1 MGTWIGRRLA
11 LSVLVAACASCAVE
25 EVSTPTWTLR
35 EEVRIGSGDEGPTS
49 FSWVKG
55 IAADSLGRIFVY
67 EHSTQDIRVFGPD
80 GAYLKTI
87 GRKGAGP
94 GELGNA
100 EGIVF
105 ADNGELWVRDAA
117 NGRFSVFNAEG
128 DFLHAWPASFCWS
141 QGTWMPKVA
150 PGRLVDFDCVV
161 RPGAGGAER
170 LTVLVGYRT
179 DRSGV
184 DTLRTRPDCD
194 VENLS
199 EAATWI
205 TRTDRSTSY
214 RQIPYA
220 PRAESAFGP
229 SGEDWC
235 ASNSSRYDV
244 LRHGVNGD
252 TVRVTR
258 TLPPIPVTAGER
270 DSLIADID
278 SRGPTGVDFSR
289 IPQVKPAIERLVVD
303 DDGRLW
309 VRRSDPAL
317 GLVFD
322 LFGPRGEMLATV
334 TLGRIR
340 TAVWSP
346 FVVRGDDVYL
356 VLLGEDDVP
365 QVGRF
370 TIQR

>member
-1 MGTWIGRRLA
+1 MRVFIGRRLA
-11 LSVLVAACASCAVE
+11 VASLLAASLACGGE
-25 EVSTPTWTLR
+25 EVTTPTWSLR
-35 EEVRIGSGDEGPTS
+35 ETLRIGSGDEGPTS

-55 IAADSLGRIFVY
+55 IAVDSIGRIFIY

-80 GAYLKTI
+80 GAFLKTV
-87 GRKGAGP
+87 GRRGAGP

-117 NGRFSVFNAEG
+117 NGRFAVFNADG
-128 DFLHAWPASFCWS
+128 DFRHAWPASFCWS

-161 RPGAGGAER
+161 RPGAAGAER
-170 LTVLVGYRT
+170 QTVLVGYRT

-184 DTLRTRPDCD
+184 DTIRTRPECD
-194 VENLS
+194 VENLA

-205 TRTDRSTSY
+205 TRSANSTSY
-214 RQIPYA
+214 RRIPYA
-220 PRAESAFGP
+220 PRAESAYGP
-229 SGEDWC
+229 SGEEWC
-235 ASNSSRYDV
+235 ASNSTRYDIV
-244 LRHGVNGD
+244 RLGLNGD

-258 TLPPIPVTAGER
+258 SLPPIPVTAGER

-303 DDGRLW
+303 DEGRLW
-309 VRRSDPAL
+309 VRRSDPSV

-322 LFGPRGEMLATV
+322 LIAPDGEMLATV

-340 TAVWSP
+340 TNVWSP

-356 VLLGEDDVP
+356 VVLDEDDVP

-370 TIQR
+370 TLQR